1 MLITKTND
9 RRNKMRKPVIFLA
22 LLSASLMGG
31 RFAKADTSCNGW
43 GSANLVQN
51 CGFETGTFSSWSGT
65 TTTDPNPIAHEASE
79 RAAGTHATAS
89 TRSGG

>member
-1 MLITKTND
+1 
-9 RRNKMRKPVIFLA
+9 MRKPVIFLA

-65 TTTDPNPIAHEASE
+65 TTTDPNNCGAC
-79 RAAGTHATAS
+79 S
-89 TRSGG
+89 TR